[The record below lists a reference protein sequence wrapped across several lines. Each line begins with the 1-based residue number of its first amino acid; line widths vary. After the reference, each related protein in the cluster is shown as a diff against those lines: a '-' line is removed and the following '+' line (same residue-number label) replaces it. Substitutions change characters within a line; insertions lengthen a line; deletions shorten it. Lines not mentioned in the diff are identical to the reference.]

1 MHLSHV
7 ITELLDPESTLYTR
21 IGQTIN
27 GSKII
32 IVKLERKDSLNKYKV
47 NMKIILKRN

>member
-1 MHLSHV
+1 MHLSRV

-21 IGQTIN
+21 MGQMIN

-32 IVKLERKDSLNKYKV
+32 VGKLERKNPLKKYKL
-47 NMKIILKRN
+47 IS